1 MGYFE
6 PVAITNTIAMNY
18 PVYMLF
24 CFFEDVSVGPI
35 PTSKAFLGEKVN
47 AQISILLPTARLPL

>member
-35 PTSKAFLGEKVN
+35 PRSEAFLGEKSVH
-47 AQISILLPTARLPL
+47 R